1 MKKNSIKKYIR
12 DFIFIISFVIL
23 FFEENIVKFIGFFR
37 YYDEI
42 LTAILFIRFII
53 IFLQNKCKIK
63 KVDKIEIYILLGICL
78 VMVIGLI
85 SNYFSK
91 LQSIKYILI
100 DLFSCIEIFL
110 LYCSLKH
117 FKLNTNNIMNILTAF
132 SKFMSIIIFFC
143 GLLNIFFDIG
153 MEYDVRYGIKSFTFI
168 YSNPGTLVIVLVSLL
183 AILDTNFRR
192 NLLYIIMVVVSML
205 FTLRGLGIVTAGIY
219 IVIRFLLAKENKI
232 GLKQML
238 ILLFIS
244 LLIGSS
250 SIYTYFGEDTPR
262 SALLINGV
270 KIANDY
276 FPIGTG
282 FGTYGS
288 DVTKESY
295 TDLYYTYELNK
306 YYGLSEN
313 FSAFITDNYWPMIV
327 AQFGWV
333 GFIIVIS
340 IIVLIFLDVKK
351 NINNIN
357 AGGLYIIIIYII
369 ISSVA
374 AQLLAHYLGVLLFLI
389 IALLEQINQDKSK

>member
-250 SIYTYFGEDTPR
+250 SIYTYFGQDTPR